1 MALRLY
7 NAGMQTLSIGQSV
20 PSITLPDLQGRVHM
34 LSDYLSRIVALYFWS
49 AGCPHSARVDREMP
63 AWGERVSVLRVAS
76 NDNESAGMLESAAR
90 RRGLPIVLY
99 DAGHV
104 AADRFGVQVTPHFF
118 VIDALGI
125 LRYRGAFDDAGI
137 GFTTPTRGYVA
148 DAIQSLLTGQTPV
161 TTETIAFGC
170 VIPRR

>member
-1 MALRLY
+1 
-7 NAGMQTLSIGQSV
+7 MQILSVGQSV
-20 PSITLPDLQGRVHM
+20 PSITLPDLQGRVHV
-34 LSDYLSRIVALYFWS
+34 LSDYLGQIAVLYFWS
-49 AGCPHSARVDREMP
+49 ANCPHCERVDQEMP
-63 AWGERVSVLRVAS
+63 AWGGRVSVLRVAS

-90 RRGLPIVLY
+90 RRGLPIVLH

-118 VIDALGI
+118 VIDAFGL

-137 GFTTPTRGYVA
+137 VFNKPTRGYVA
-148 DAIQSLLTGQTPV
+148 DAIQALLAGQSPG
-161 TTETIAFGC
+161 TTETPAFGC